1 MDTVS
6 NLEKKE
12 ILNLEEVSDY
22 TGFSKQTLYNLVH
35 RKEIPHYKPTGGKL
49 FFLKAELLLFLQKN
63 RVASNEE
70 ISRKATKHS
79 LTT

>member
-1 MDTVS
+1 MDATNNIES
-6 NLEKKE
+6 KE
-12 ILNLEEVSDY
+12 VLNLEDVSQY

-35 RKEIPHYKPTGGKL
+35 KKEIPHYKPTGGKL
-49 FFLKAELLLFLQKN
+49 FFVKAELLSFLKKN
-63 RVASNEE
+63 RVSSNEE